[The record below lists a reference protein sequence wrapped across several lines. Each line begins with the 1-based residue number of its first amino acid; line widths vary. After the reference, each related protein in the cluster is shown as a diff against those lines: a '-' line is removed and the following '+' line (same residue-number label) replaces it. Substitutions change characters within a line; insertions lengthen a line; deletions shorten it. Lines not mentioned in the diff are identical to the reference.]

1 MKRFITAISSLA
13 ALMLLIAPRGA
24 AQTATD
30 YTFRECLGSSM
41 PYPDVSSTPQTPDS
55 LRAIMINHV
64 GRHGSRYMSSGKAAD
79 NVRRALKKAVKL
91 RTITPRGRR
100 LLRLTEQII
109 ERTAGR
115 WGVLDTL
122 GKAEQMGIGMRMYS
136 DFPSLMRDGRIN
148 AISSY
153 VPRCIMSMYEL
164 THQIAR
170 LDNKVEIHTSSGR
183 QNNPLLRFFSDNSEL
198 EELFA
203 TEEFRRTLQEASD
216 SMVPRT
222 VLRKMLGNGFPYDEI
237 HDQSALAMDV
247 YSCLAATAA
256 MELRCDISQY
266 VTREEFN
273 ALWSFKNYRQHLVH
287 SASAL
292 SDAPARASRA
302 LLDDIITT
310 TDRFIEGDSTVAPV
324 QLRFGHAETLMP
336 LLALM
341 RIPGCYLDSDNPG
354 EVSREWL
361 DFRIVPMAA
370 NFRIIVFRGPRGSIY
385 VRADLNEQPVNLI
398 EGDQRIYLPWDE
410 AKAYLLLRSM

>member
-1 MKRFITAISSLA
+1 MKRFIIAISSLA
-13 ALMLLIAPRGA
+13 ALMLLFNPHTA
-24 AQTATD
+24 AQTTD

-41 PYPDVSSTPQTPDS
+41 PYPDVSSTTQTPDS
-55 LRAIMINHV
+55 LRPIMINHV
-64 GRHGSRYMSSGKAAD
+64 GRHGARYMSSGKAAD
-79 NVRRALKKAVKL
+79 NVRKALKNAVRL
-91 RTITPRGRR
+91 RTITPLGRR
-100 LLRLTEQII
+100 MLRLTEQII

-136 DFPSLMRDGRIN
+136 DFPSLMRDGRIK

-153 VPRCIMSMYEL
+153 VPRCIMSMYEM

-170 LDNKVEIHTSSGR
+170 LDDKVEIHTSSGR
-183 QNNPLLRFFSDNSEL
+183 QNNPLLRFFSDNREL

-203 TEEFRRTLQEASD
+203 TDYFRLALNEASD

-222 VLRKMLGNGFPYDEI
+222 VLRKMLGSGYPYNEI
-237 HDQSALAMDV
+237 HDQAALTMDI

-273 ALWSFKNYRQHLVH
+273 AMWSFKNYSQHLVH
-287 SASAL
+287 SASAI
-292 SDAPARASRA
+292 SDAPAKAARA

-310 TDRFIEGDSTVAPV
+310 TDRLIEGDSTVAPV

-341 RIPGCYLDSDNPG
+341 RIPGCYLDSDNPD
-354 EVSREWL
+354 EVSRQWL

-370 NFRIIVFRGPRGSIY
+370 NFRIIVFRGPKDVIY
-385 VRADLNEQPVNLI
+385 IRADLNEQPINLI
-398 EGDQRIYLPWDE
+398 EDDPRIYLPWNE

>member
-79 NVRRALKKAVKL
+79 NVRRALKKALKL

-164 THQIAR
+164 THQIAIVY
-170 LDNKVEIHTSSGR
+170 NKLEIYTS
-183 QNNPLLRFFSDNSEL
+183 
-198 EELFA
+198 
-203 TEEFRRTLQEASD
+203 
-216 SMVPRT
+216 
-222 VLRKMLGNGFPYDEI
+222 
-237 HDQSALAMDV
+237 
-247 YSCLAATAA
+247 
-256 MELRCDISQY
+256 
-266 VTREEFN
+266 
-273 ALWSFKNYRQHLVH
+273 
-287 SASAL
+287 
-292 SDAPARASRA
+292 
-302 LLDDIITT
+302 
-310 TDRFIEGDSTVAPV
+310 
-324 QLRFGHAETLMP
+324 
-336 LLALM
+336 
-341 RIPGCYLDSDNPG
+341 
-354 EVSREWL
+354 
-361 DFRIVPMAA
+361 
-370 NFRIIVFRGPRGSIY
+370 
-385 VRADLNEQPVNLI
+385 
-398 EGDQRIYLPWDE
+398 
-410 AKAYLLLRSM
+410 